1 MADNKQAPGAG
12 EAAPT
17 AAEYKKAQARV
28 RELVEKRRGLD
39 RKLVSPPA
47 FIPPTQSQRR
57 TIARKMEI
65 IADADPELCAL

>member
-17 AAEYKKAQARV
+17 TAEYKKAQARV

-39 RKLVSPPA
+39 RKLVSPPNI
-47 FIPPTQSQRR
+47 FRQY
-57 TIARKMEI
+57 RKRKTAMVLGLV
-65 IADADPELCAL
+65 ADTNPGVCVL